1 VSSLPDSDRPDL
13 DLTAIRRRLND
24 RKAELEALGRAGAD
38 VRGPVELDPQVQGRL
53 SRMDAL
59 QVQAMGQEQQRR
71 RQIELKRIAAA
82 LARLES
88 GDYGWCVNCGE
99 EIARKRLENDPSVP
113 TCIDCAGGNA

>member
-1 VSSLPDSDRPDL
+1 MSEIPDSDRPDL
-13 DLTAIRRRLND
+13 DLPAIRQRLVD

-59 QVQAMGQEQQRR
+59 QVQAMSQEQERR
-71 RQIELKRIAAA
+71 RQVELTRIAAA
-82 LARLES
+82 LERLAA
-88 GDYGWCVNCGE
+88 GDYGWCVSCGE

-113 TCIDCAGGNA
+113 TCIDCAAG

>member
-1 VSSLPDSDRPDL
+1 MSSLPDSDRPDL

>member
-1 VSSLPDSDRPDL
+1 
-13 DLTAIRRRLND
+13 
-24 RKAELEALGRAGAD
+24 
-38 VRGPVELDPQVQGRL
+38 
-53 SRMDAL
+53 MDAL